1 MTKTIDYR
9 RRTMVFEKVR
19 KILSDQLEID
29 EDMITMDSDL
39 VEDLKADSL
48 AIVELIMDLEQEFDL
63 DIPDEELPKVVTV
76 KDVVTYIE
84 KNVGGY

>member
-1 MTKTIDYR
+1 
-9 RRTMVFEKVR
+9 MVFEKIR

-29 EDMITMDSDL
+29 EESITMESDL

-48 AIVELIMDLEQEFDL
+48 AIVELIIDLEQEFDM
-63 DIPDEELPKVVTV
+63 DIPDEELPKVTTV

-84 KNVGGY
+84 KNVDGL

>member
-1 MTKTIDYR
+1 
-9 RRTMVFEKVR
+9 MVFEKVR

-29 EDMITMDSDL
+29 EESITMESDL

>member
-1 MTKTIDYR
+1 
-9 RRTMVFEKVR
+9 MVFEKVR

-29 EDMITMDSDL
+29 EESITMESDL
-39 VEDLKADSL
+39 IEDLKADSL

-63 DIPDEELPKVVTV
+63 DIPDEELPKVATV

-84 KNVGGY
+84 NNVGGF

>member
-1 MTKTIDYR
+1 
-9 RRTMVFEKVR
+9 MVFEKVR

-29 EDMITMDSDL
+29 EDIITMDSDL

-76 KDVVTYIE
+76 KDVVVYIE
-84 KNVGGY
+84 KNVGGF

>member
-1 MTKTIDYR
+1 
-9 RRTMVFEKVR
+9 MVFEKVR

-29 EDMITMDSDL
+29 EDIITMDSDL

-63 DIPDEELPKVVTV
+63 DIPDEELPKVATV
-76 KDVVTYIE
+76 KDIVNYLE
-84 KNVGGY
+84 KNLGGY

>member
-1 MTKTIDYR
+1 
-9 RRTMVFEKVR
+9 MVFEKVR

-29 EDMITMDSDL
+29 EESITLDSDL

-76 KDVVTYIE
+76 RDVVSYIE
-84 KNVGGY
+84 KNIGGY

>member
-1 MTKTIDYR
+1 
-9 RRTMVFEKVR
+9 MVFEKVR

-29 EDMITMDSDL
+29 EDSIAMDSDL
-39 VEDLKADSL
+39 IEDLKADSL

-76 KDVVTYIE
+76 RDVVSYIE
-84 KNVGGY
+84 KNIGGY

>member
-1 MTKTIDYR
+1 
-9 RRTMVFEKVR
+9 MVFEKVR

-29 EDMITMDSDL
+29 EESITMESDL

-63 DIPDEELPKVVTV
+63 DIPDEELPKVATV

-84 KNVGGY
+84 QNVGGF

>member
-1 MTKTIDYR
+1 
-9 RRTMVFEKVR
+9 MVFEKVR

-29 EDMITMDSDL
+29 EESITMESDL

-48 AIVELIMDLEQEFDL
+48 AIDELIMDLEQEFDL

-76 KDVVTYIE
+76 KDVVQYIE

>member
-1 MTKTIDYR
+1 
-9 RRTMVFEKVR
+9 MVFEKVR

-29 EDMITMDSDL
+29 EENITMDSDL
-39 VEDLKADSL
+39 IEDLKADSL

-76 KDVVTYIE
+76 RDVVSYIE
-84 KNVGGY
+84 KNIGGY

>member
-1 MTKTIDYR
+1 
-9 RRTMVFEKVR
+9 MVFEKVR

-29 EDMITMDSDL
+29 EDSISMESDL

-63 DIPDEELPKVVTV
+63 DIPDEELPKVATV

-84 KNVGGY
+84 KNVGGF

>member
-1 MTKTIDYR
+1 MGRIA
-9 RRTMVFEKVR
+9 MVFEKIR

-29 EDMITMDSDL
+29 EASITMESDL

-48 AIVELIMDLEQEFDL
+48 AIVELIMDLEQEFDME
-63 DIPDEELPKVVTV
+63 IPDEELPKVTTV

-84 KNVGGY
+84 KNVDGL

>member
-1 MTKTIDYR
+1 
-9 RRTMVFEKVR
+9 MVFEKVR

-29 EDMITMDSDL
+29 EESITMDSDL
-39 VEDLKADSL
+39 IEDLKADSL

-76 KDVVTYIE
+76 RDVVSYIE
-84 KNVGGY
+84 KNIGGY

>member
-1 MTKTIDYR
+1 
-9 RRTMVFEKVR
+9 MVFEKVR

-29 EDMITMDSDL
+29 EETILMESDL

-63 DIPDEELPKVVTV
+63 DIPDEELPKVATV

-84 KNVGGY
+84 KNVGGF

>member
-1 MTKTIDYR
+1 
-9 RRTMVFEKVR
+9 MVFEKVR

-29 EDMITMDSDL
+29 EENITMESDL

-76 KDVVTYIE
+76 KDVVGYIE
-84 KNVGGY
+84 KNVGGF

>member
-1 MTKTIDYR
+1 
-9 RRTMVFEKVR
+9 MVFEKIR

-29 EDMITMDSDL
+29 EESITMESDL

-48 AIVELIMDLEQEFDL
+48 AIVELIMDLEQEFDM
-63 DIPDEELPKVVTV
+63 DIPDEELPKVATV

-84 KNVGGY
+84 KNVGGF

>member
-1 MTKTIDYR
+1 
-9 RRTMVFEKVR
+9 MVFEKVR

-29 EDMITMDSDL
+29 EENITMDSDL

-63 DIPDEELPKVVTV
+63 EIGRASCRDRL
-76 KDVVTYIE
+76 
-84 KNVGGY
+84 

>member
-1 MTKTIDYR
+1 MINSFR
-9 RRTMVFEKVR
+9 RLTMVFEKVR

-29 EDMITMDSDL
+29 EESITLDSDL

-63 DIPDEELPKVVTV
+63 DIPDEELPKVTTV
-76 KDVVTYIE
+76 RDVVSYIE
-84 KNVGGY
+84 KNIGGY

>member
-1 MTKTIDYR
+1 
-9 RRTMVFEKVR
+9 MVFEKVR

-29 EDMITMDSDL
+29 EESITMESDL

-63 DIPDEELPKVVTV
+63 DIPDDELPNVVTV

-84 KNVGGY
+84 KNVGGF